1 MKHMILFQYMFG
13 DNVRSLANSK
23 KTFTCLMKVLT
34 DLVPYDDHSYL
45 KVHILRPPFVP
56 PKCKEL
62 LTEYIILAK
71 TRLVDLKVQL
81 VLLYIMN
88 TKHVCDEWDWNNC
101 MFSILLSYN
110 KCANSLFLDY
120 FKILSEIKSCN
131 W

>member
-23 KTFTCLMKVLT
+23 KTFTCLMKVVT

-81 VLLYIMN
+81 VLLYIM
-88 TKHVCDEWDWNNC
+88 H
-101 MFSILLSYN
+101 
-110 KCANSLFLDY
+110 
-120 FKILSEIKSCN
+120 
-131 W
+131 